1 MKVDLYTKSV
11 LTVIAVCLVILT
23 LQTLQLVPKTYA
35 APASA
40 TAAFNNE
47 IRPNYDGSINVRVI
61 AMESAVKIST
71 LLDGVP
77 VQSSDVETYDK
88 RNVKLTNSYI
98 YTKPNEC
105 SAYG

>member
-35 APASA
+35 VPASA

-47 IRPNYDGSINVRVI
+47 IRPNYDGSI
-61 AMESAVKIST
+61 ST
-71 LLDGVP
+71 PMSGLP
-77 VQSSDVETYDK
+77 VQIKDIGTYDELK
-88 RNVKLTNSYI
+88 VQVTNSYI
-98 YTKPNEC
+98 NTK
-105 SAYG
+105 SY

>member
-40 TAAFNNE
+40 TAAFNNGYG
-47 IRPNYDGSINVRVI
+47 RTMTVRS
-61 AMESAVKIST
+61 MS
-71 LLDGVP
+71 G
-77 VQSSDVETYDK
+77 
-88 RNVKLTNSYI
+88 
-98 YTKPNEC
+98 
-105 SAYG
+105 

>member
-61 AMESAVKIST
+61 EMAPEVKIT
-71 LLDGVP
+71 TPLYGEA
-77 VQSSDVETYDK
+77 VQIRDVETYDK
-88 RNVKLTNSYI
+88 RKVKLTNSYI
-98 YTKPNEC
+98 YLYET
-105 SAYG
+105 